1 MASPLTIVGP
11 AALAT
16 LDVFELWKLDAFEL
30 LKLDAFESSRG
41 AHGCAHVGGE
51 AGRR

>member
-16 LDVFELWKLDAFEL
+16 LDVFEL